1 MWQSFFDSLDVE
13 TLSTKLV
20 EYLPN
25 VLAALIVIIGFW
37 VLLCLIRK
45 AAAAGF
51 DHGHIPRDAQQLL
64 QRLIKCG
71 IVVIALLTVAAQ
83 LGINITSLVAGL
95 GIAGLAVSFAA
106 QDNIANL
113 IAGISILIDRPFKQN
128 DWISVNDLHASVT
141 DIRLRTTVLTTFDN
155 ETVVVPNRD
164 LVQQRVINYTLNPG
178 IRVRVPVGI
187 AYKENIEDARKVM
200 LSTLEGDDRILS
212 EPAATVLVASLGES
226 SVNLEM
232 RFWAENSNL
241 KFPLMWEYSEKCKS
255 ALDNANIQI
264 PFPHMQLFLEKTEG
278 LQELVPKPKGE

>member
-1 MWQSFFDSLDVE
+1 VWQSFFESLDME
-13 TLSTKLV
+13 TLSTKLA

-25 VLAALIVIIGFW
+25 VLGALIVIIGFRI
-37 VLLCLIRK
+37 LSYLIRRV
-45 AAAAGF
+45 ARASFA
-51 DHGHIPRDAQQLL
+51 HSHIPSDAQQLIL
-64 QRLIKCG
+64 RFIKYG
-71 IVVIALLTVAAQ
+71 IVIIAVLTVAAQ

-212 EPAATVLVASLGES
+212 EPAPSVLVASLGDS

-232 RFWAENSNL
+232 RFWTDNSNL
-241 KFPLMWEYSEKCKS
+241 KFPLMWEYTEKCKS

-278 LQELVPKPKGE
+278 LQELVPKPKSE